1 MIKAN
6 PTLVQQQ
13 EAVLHVNNTFDQYK
27 KLLDPYY
34 TRLLWV
40 YKELNTFI
48 QPKTADWS
56 TSFKVNKMHEVSN
69 KITPRIVSRNPKWI
83 VSIKPDI
90 ASSTEWDSWELDMQE
105 KAIRDLLSTTF
116 DKYNLQ
122 EPVKLW
128 AKWMVNYW
136 PSFAKVKTKYD
147 ISRYT
152 EKVDEEETYMDEM
165 WVEQVRKIDKKIK
178 EKVVNQYVTIEP
190 VSWADIY
197 YDPRYV
203 LFSDMPAVVHVVW
216 WVRLWDL
223 KRNKEDYINIDLLD
237 DVLKLDKSSSNYKEN
252 IQSVLWI
259 QLVDTP
265 DIDKNNLSVKFYYW
279 LYDLKWD
286 ERLYKIGVV
295 NGLIC
300 ICFEEIT
307 QIPFEQIKCFEDT
320 ETNLSVWFL
329 EPILGLQQELNYK
342 KNSASEYINHSLNRS
357 YIRSPN
363 SWINPKRLVSKPNN
377 IISTTKTV
385 DEAMKNLQELPH
397 REINPSYFQE
407 QNDFERQIQG
417 LTFTIDTNNSANTQW
432 LTNTATGM
440 RIKFFES
447 NSVIDAVRKNF
458 EQWLT
463 RLAYKLLTEIAENT
477 EDNIT
482 IKQLEDEG
490 YREINKEAIMDTL
503 NKYEITIE
511 TGTSSYDTLE
521 NRRDDAI
528 AKGNIWLQYAWAWVP
543 VNMQELFKDVLGTF
557 EGTTPDKYIQ
567 KNIPIPWQ
575 PTWWGGMIPSMPW
588 QPNSPEQIVEA
599 VAKWDI
605 TAGV

>member
-1 MIKAN
+1 MIKIN
-6 PTLVQQQ
+6 PTLAQQQ
-13 EAVLHVNNTFDQYK
+13 DAILHVNSSFDQYK

-34 TRLLWV
+34 TRLLSV
-40 YKELNTFI
+40 YKELNTFT
-48 QPKTADWS
+48 QPKIADRS

-83 VSIKPDI
+83 VNIKPDI
-90 ASSTEWDSWELDMQE
+90 TSSVEWDTGELEMQA
-105 KAIRDLLSTTF
+105 KAVRDLLSTTF

-122 EPVKLW
+122 EPTKLW
-128 AKWMVNYW
+128 AKGMVNYW
-136 PSFAKVKTKYD
+136 PSFARVKTKYD
-147 ISRYT
+147 LSRYV
-152 EKVDEEETYMDEM
+152 EVVDEEEKYIDDMGI
-165 WVEQVRKIDKKIK
+165 EQVRKIDKKIR
-178 EKVVNQYVTIEP
+178 ERVVNQYVTIEP

-203 LFSDMPAVVHVVW
+203 LFSDMPAIIHIVS

-223 KRNKEDYINIDLLD
+223 KRNKKEYINIDLLD
-237 DVLKLDKSSSNYKEN
+237 DICNLDRSVISYKEN
-252 IQSVLWI
+252 IQSMLGVNI
-259 QLVDTP
+259 VDVP

-286 ERLYKIGVV
+286 ERLYKIWVA
-295 NGLIC
+295 NGLVC
-300 ICFEEIT
+300 ICFDEIT

-320 ETNLSVWFL
+320 ETNLSVGFL
-329 EPILGLQQELNYK
+329 EPIMWLQQELNYK
-342 KNSASEYINHSLNRS
+342 KNSASEYIGHSLNRS
-357 YIRSPN
+357 YLWSPN
-363 SWINPKRLVSKPNN
+363 SGINPKRLVSKPNN
-377 IISTTKTV
+377 IISTTKSV
-385 DEAMKNLQELPH
+385 EEAMRNLQEIPH

-417 LTFTIDTNNSANTQW
+417 LTFTIDTNNSSNTQG

-463 RLAYKLLTEIAENT
+463 RLAYKLLSEIAENSD
-477 EDNIT
+477 ENIT
-482 IKQLEDEG
+482 IKQMDDDG
-490 YREINKEAIMDTL
+490 YWEINKEAITDSL

-543 VNMQELFKDVLGTF
+543 VNMQELFKDILGTF
-557 EGTTPDKYIQ
+557 EGTSADKYIQ
-567 KNIPIPWQ
+567 RNIPIPWQ
-575 PTWWGGMIPSMPW
+575 AVWWGGMIPTIPW
-588 QPNSPEQIVEA
+588 VPTSPEQITEE
-599 VAKWDI
+599 VAKWNI